1 MNIIRICNM
10 RIIHVKSIAM
20 AIEADLI
27 WNEPTQ
33 ARSRQKV
40 ERLLDAALA
49 LAVEQGSLD
58 IKVTEVAKRAGVAI
72 GTLYQFFPTRTAL
85 IAKLFAREMKP
96 IDEAVGKA
104 LVDAKTFQALRSQ
117 IEAELKATLD
127 LVRSRPGLSVVWSST
142 SLDPAIGAAD
152 FANTQQNA
160 KTLAALMASF
170 LPDKTDPERI
180 HATALLICH
189 LWGSVVRLCILT
201 GPEDEDVLLREYA
214 SMLAAHGRSLA
225 EAGS

>member
-1 MNIIRICNM
+1 MEIG
-10 RIIHVKSIAM
+10 S
-20 AIEADLI
+20 DLI

-40 ERLLDAALA
+40 ERLLDSALA
-49 LAVEQGSLD
+49 LAMEQGSLD

-96 IDEAVGKA
+96 IDDSVGLA
-104 LVDAKTFQALRSQ
+104 LVGADSFSGLRDR

-127 LVRSRPGLSVVWSST
+127 LVRSRPGLSVVWSSAA
-142 SLDPAIGAAD
+142 LDPAIEAAD

-160 KTLAALMASF
+160 KTLAAHMASF
-170 LPDKTDPERI
+170 LPQRADPARI

-189 LWGSVVRLCILT
+189 LWGSVIRLCILS
-201 GPEDEDVLLREYA
+201 GPNNEDALLREYA

-225 EAGS
+225 KA